1 MPYSQFSSVENIG
14 NNGYFAFSIVDD
26 TRRAQAFSEEI
37 IEIDSTGFTPP
48 LGGGE
53 ALTGIP
59 GVYVFLTSY
68 SEDFNATWDTPERAF
83 GRLNPDYRYAQT
95 NRKVSIGFKLA
106 ARSVAEAKFNLEY
119 CEQLAKLTYG
129 KYSKSGATTVFGDSR
144 YRYQGANLNLTVYF
158 GSLLRGESCFVNDF
172 AMDMN
177 FDAGVFEFSGTPVA
191 KTPERRGRRGTPI
204 GLFQEESFDVGN
216 LPETS
221 FVYHSDKGKVY
232 PKEINVAIN
241 LTILHKDYLGFGG
254 PNRPGRPNYWAA
266 DYLED
271 WPHGAGPIGRNKFPQ
286 YMLDEYTI
294 QLAEGV
300 SEVATDAETVG
311 DFSRNIREDPQL
323 GEGLIL
329 DSSNNILN
337 GG

>member
-1 MPYSQFSSVENIG
+1 
-14 NNGYFAFSIVDD
+14 
-26 TRRAQAFSEEI
+26 
-37 IEIDSTGFTPP
+37 
-48 LGGGE
+48 
-53 ALTGIP
+53 
-59 GVYVFLTSY
+59 
-68 SEDFNATWDTPERAF
+68 
-83 GRLNPDYRYAQT
+83 
-95 NRKVSIGFKLA
+95 
-106 ARSVAEAKFNLEY
+106 
-119 CEQLAKLTYG
+119 
-129 KYSKSGATTVFGDSR
+129 
-144 YRYQGANLNLTVYF
+144 YRYQGANLNLTVSF

-172 AMDMN
+172 AMEMN

-191 KTPERRGRRGTPI
+191 KTDGTPI
-204 GLFQEESFDVGN
+204 GQFQEQSFAN
-216 LPETS
+216 NSLPETS